1 MSAENLVLR
10 LSLCDPTAPD
20 AQRLIRELTEEL
32 AALYDFEDGSGNFK
46 PEDVT
51 VPGSGFVVGWLG
63 DEAIAC
69 GAFRPLEPGVAELK
83 RMYVA
88 PAHRGRGCSRRLLT
102 ELERLAGVAGYD
114 AVRLETGVLQPAAI
128 SLYDNSGYRRIPCY
142 GIYADCEWSVCFEKT
157 LRPQRGMST
166 A

>member
-1 MSAENLVLR
+1 MSAEKPVLR
-10 LSLCDPTAPD
+10 LSLCDPTSPE

-63 DEAIAC
+63 EEAVAC
-69 GAFRPLEPGVAELK
+69 GAFRPLEPGIAEIK
-83 RMYVA
+83 RMFVA
-88 PAHRGRGCSRRLLT
+88 SAHRGRGHSRRLLT
-102 ELERLAGVAGYD
+102 ELENLARLAGYQ

-128 SLYDNSGYRRIPCY
+128 SLYDSSDYRRIPCY
-142 GIYADCEWSVCFEKT
+142 GIYAECEWSLCFEK
-157 LRPQRGMST
+157 RF
-166 A
+166 